1 MKQKIFILIL
11 IFFTCEICSAKI
23 VNVELYSNCEN
34 NEDMKIGGKKN
45 RSSQI
50 FPTVVYD
57 TDRNCLTIT
66 SPIIINSKVRVTNTK
81 GDILVNEYLEISP
94 EEQIIQL
101 NNFIEKGTS
110 SYYIEIKYEDT
121 YLYGYIT
128 DI

>member
-1 MKQKIFILIL
+1 
-11 IFFTCEICSAKI
+11 
-23 VNVELYSNCEN
+23 
-34 NEDMKIGGKKN
+34 MKIGGKKN